1 MRRLSFPWSVGC
13 VLLAIA
19 TTGACSSGDA
29 PSDPAAGP
37 ATTAG
42 AATRDGART
51 LPIPGSELPPG
62 HPPTEGVPSG
72 PLTWRVP
79 QHWIDEAPSNSMRVA
94 QYRVPGPAGDAEC
107 VVFYFGPGQGGDPMA
122 NARRWANQFT
132 QPDGRPSEELME
144 VARLESASIPLHVV
158 QVTGTYSGGMSG
170 IEEQTDS
177 MLLGGIAEAAEAP
190 WFFKFTGPEETVRAE
205 QDAFMSMLESV
216 AAGG

>member
-1 MRRLSFPWSVGC
+1 
-13 VLLAIA
+13 
-19 TTGACSSGDA
+19 
-29 PSDPAAGP
+29 
-37 ATTAG
+37 
-42 AATRDGART
+42 
-51 LPIPGSELPPG
+51 
-62 HPPTEGVPSG
+62 
-72 PLTWRVP
+72 
-79 QHWIDEAPSNSMRVA
+79 MRVA

-170 IEEQTDS
+170 IEEQSDS

-205 QDAFMSMLESV
+205 QDAFMSMMESV
-216 AAGG
+216 TAGG